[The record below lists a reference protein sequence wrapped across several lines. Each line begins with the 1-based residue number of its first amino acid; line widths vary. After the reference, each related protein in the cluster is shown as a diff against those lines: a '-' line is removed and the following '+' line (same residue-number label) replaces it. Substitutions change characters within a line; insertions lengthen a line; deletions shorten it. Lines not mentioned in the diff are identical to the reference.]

1 MYTFTIAEKVTD
13 NKMVVP
19 CQTIM
24 YNQSY
29 SLQTGSF
36 RNENFVDI
44 IDTEQWEVQNQQIF

>member
-44 IDTEQWEVQNQQIF
+44 KVCKRSWV